1 MSHQVDTQPTEVPGH
16 KTEKHLADI
25 NVDTLHTHEAEVE
38 LDAAGRFLAEQA
50 LLPDG
55 EYLTGPWT
63 EEEEKAVKRKAD
75 LIVLPLLFWS
85 LSMGA
90 VDKVALG
97 TAGVLNIRQDL
108 GLVGQQFSCQSPNVH
123 VKII

>member
-1 MSHQVDTQPTEVPGH
+1 MSHQDESQVGMGPID
-16 KTEKHLADI
+16 KSEKHLTD
-25 NVDTLHTHEAEVE
+25 VDVNALHSHEAEVE

-55 EYLTGPWT
+55 EYLTGPYT

-97 TAGVLNIRQDL
+97 TAGVLNIRKDL
-108 GLVGQQFSCQSPNVH
+108 GLVGQQFSCTRTSH
-123 VKII
+123 RWIR